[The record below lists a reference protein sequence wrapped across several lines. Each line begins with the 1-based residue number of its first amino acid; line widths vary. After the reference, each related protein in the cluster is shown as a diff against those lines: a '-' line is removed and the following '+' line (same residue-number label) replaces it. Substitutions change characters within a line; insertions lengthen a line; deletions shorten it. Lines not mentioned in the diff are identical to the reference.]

1 MGRATLALVLASL
14 SALAPL
20 HAFAGDTA
28 APKNAYLYIGWPND
42 GEVLK
47 CDNFRVWFGLRGM
60 GIAPAQQKKTNTGHH
75 HLLVDVDVPPLDQEI
90 PNDRNHLHFGGGQSE
105 TRLSLSP
112 GKHTLQLLFA
122 DDRHIPHDP
131 PVMSKRKT
139 ITCK

>member
-1 MGRATLALVLASL
+1 M
-14 SALAPL
+14 
-20 HAFAGDTA
+20 
-28 APKNAYLYIGWPND
+28 
-42 GEVLK
+42 
-47 CDNFRVWFGLRGM
+47 
-60 GIAPAQQKKTNTGHH
+60 
-75 HLLVDVDVPPLDQEI
+75 DVDVPALDEEI

-112 GKHTLQLLFA
+112 GDHTLQLLFA